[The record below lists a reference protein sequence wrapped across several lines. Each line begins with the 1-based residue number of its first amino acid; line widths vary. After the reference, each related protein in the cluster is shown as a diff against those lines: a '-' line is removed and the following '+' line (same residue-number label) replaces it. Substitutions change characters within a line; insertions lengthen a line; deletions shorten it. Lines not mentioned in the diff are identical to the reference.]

1 VIGKTISH
9 YRVLEKL
16 GEGGMGVVYK
26 AEDTKLGRQV
36 ALKFLPEELSR
47 DKHALERFQREAR
60 AASALNHPNIC
71 TIHDIDEA
79 DGRHFIAMELLEG
92 KTLRHRIA
100 GKPLPSDE
108 VLELGIQVAD
118 ALDAA
123 HKKGIIH
130 RDIKPAN
137 IFATERGQA
146 KILDFGLAK
155 LTLGE
160 ALKAAGGAEGA
171 TVDVVE
177 EQLTSPGAA
186 VGTVAYMSPEQA
198 RGEELDTRTDLFS
211 FGAVLY
217 EMATGRPPFAGATSL
232 ATSHAILGEAP
243 ASPSSLNSQV
253 SGELERIIEKALEK
267 DRDIR
272 CQSAAEIRADLK
284 RLKRSMAS
292 GKTPLSAPASQPP
305 SATEAP
311 SAAARRLPR
320 WSLAAIAVTFALLV
334 AAAGS
339 IVLYWWMQARRS
351 LGVPA
356 DMTITRVT
364 TSGKAG
370 QAVISPDGK
379 YIAHV
384 LVDKQQSVW
393 VYHVPT
399 RGNVQVVPPGDFVYH
414 GLSFSPD
421 SDYIYVVRSTAA
433 RTSFRWLYKVPVLG
447 GTPKELVADV
457 YSAPDLSPDG
467 KRMVFIRNSQTAKD
481 SALIVA
487 NADGTAE
494 RRLLVHKWE
503 EGFRAAPR
511 WSPDGKTIA
520 VGTVGVIELYAVDV
534 DTGRSQRF
542 WKSDRGEW
550 AGSIAW
556 LPGGKELVLEAGT
569 QLVRLSYPPAGPPV
583 RITTGLNEWDGASVT
598 ADAKKLV
605 SVQCQRMMN
614 IWEGNAPRAFTPGTP
629 PMTLAQIHQVTTNNN
644 EAFCISWAPDGR
656 LVTMD
661 MEWSLGV
668 LSADRSSRAPL
679 ATEGWGPRVCGER
692 EVVFEKD
699 DHLWKA
705 DLNGGNLSQLTH
717 RSLEQDCD
725 CSADGRWVVY
735 ASQEGGK
742 FPIFKMP
749 LAGGTPERVVEDRGM
764 KQTRRSPLA
773 LSPDGKYLAFQ
784 TTPIE
789 SEPRRDRI
797 VVVRF
802 QDGAPVKTL
811 EVTDRFAF
819 WTRWTPDSRGL
830 AGIGTEQGVDNLVF
844 LPLDGGPVR
853 PLTDFPADRIVSF
866 DWSRDGRRLAL
877 SRGRSMRDVVM
888 FSDFH

>member
-1 VIGKTISH
+1 MIGKTISH
-9 YRVLEKL
+9 YWVLDKL
-16 GEGGMGVVYK
+16 GGGGMGVVYK
-26 AEDTKLGRQV
+26 AEDTRLGRLV
-36 ALKFLPEELSR
+36 ALKFLPEELSH

-71 TIHDIDEA
+71 TVYDIDEA
-79 DGRHFIAMELLEG
+79 EGRRFIAMELLEG

-100 GKPLPSDE
+100 GKPLPTE
-108 VLELGIQVAD
+108 ELLEMGIQIAD

-123 HKKGIIH
+123 HNKGIIH

-137 IFATERGQA
+137 IIVTERGQA

-160 ALKAAGGAEGA
+160 AVKAAGGAEGA

-211 FGAVLY
+211 LGTVLY
-217 EMATGRPPFAGATSL
+217 EMATGRQPFAGATSL
-232 ATSHAILGEAP
+232 ATSHAILGQAP
-243 ASPSSLNSQV
+243 ASPSGLNSQIP
-253 SGELERIIEKALEK
+253 GELERIIEKALEK
-267 DRDIR
+267 DREIR

-284 RLKRSMAS
+284 RLKRSVESA
-292 GKTPLSAPASQPP
+292 KTPAPVSALEPPAAEVRARTGPWLSRRLSAAM
-305 SATEAP
+305 
-311 SAAARRLPR
+311 
-320 WSLAAIAVTFALLV
+320 AIAFALLV

-351 LGVPA
+351 SSVPPN
-356 DMTITRVT
+356 MTITRLT

-384 LVDKQQSVW
+384 LLDKQQSVW

-399 RGNVQVVPPGDFVYH
+399 RGNVQVVPPGDFVYLA
-414 GLSFSPD
+414 LSFSPD
-421 SDYIYVVRSTAA
+421 SDYIYLVRSTAA

-447 GTPKELVADV
+447 GTPKELIAGVD
-457 YSAPDLSPDG
+457 SAADLSPDG

-494 RRLLVHKWE
+494 RRLLVHKQE
-503 EGFRAAPR
+503 EAFRAGPR
-511 WSPDGKTIA
+511 WSPDGKLIA
-520 VGTVGVIELYAVDV
+520 VGTDKDELYTVDV
-534 DTGRSQRF
+534 ATGRSQRLL
-542 WKSDRGEW
+542 KSYEG
-550 AGSIAW
+550 GTLSSIAW
-556 LPGGKELVLEAGT
+556 LPSGKELVLAAGT
-569 QLVRLSYPPAGPPV
+569 QLVRLCYPPAGPPV
-583 RITTGLNEWDGASVT
+583 RITTGLSEWDGASVT

-605 SVQCQRMMN
+605 SVQYQRMMN
-614 IWEGNAPRAFTPGTP
+614 IWEGNAPRTFTPGTP

-644 EAFCISWAPDGR
+644 EAFWISWAPDGR
-656 LVTMD
+656 LVTLD
-661 MEWSLGV
+661 LEWSIGV
-668 LSADRSSRAPL
+668 LSADRSSRA
-679 ATEGWGPRVCGER
+679 AIANDGWVPRVCGER

-699 DHLWKA
+699 NHLWKA
-705 DLNGGNLSQLTH
+705 DLNGANLSQLTH
-717 RSLEQDCD
+717 GSREEECD

-735 ASQEGGK
+735 NSQEGGK
-742 FPIFKMP
+742 FPIFKIP
-749 LAGGTPERVVEDRGM
+749 LAGGTPERIVEDSG
-764 KQTRRSPLA
+764 RRHSSLA
-773 LSPDGKYLAFQ
+773 LSPDGQYLAFE
-784 TTPIE
+784 TTPIG

-797 VVVRF
+797 VLVRF

-811 EVTDRFAF
+811 EVAGGFA
-819 WTRWTPDSRGL
+819 WIRMRWTPDSRGL
-830 AGIGTEQGVDNLVF
+830 AVVRTEQGVGNLVF

-853 PLTDFPADRIVSF
+853 PLTDFPTDRIISF
-866 DWSRDGRRLAL
+866 DWSHDGRRLAL
-877 SRGRSMRDVVM
+877 SRGRVMRDVVM
-888 FSDFH
+888 FTNFR

>member
-1 VIGKTISH
+1 MIGKTISH
-9 YRVLEKL
+9 YRVVEKL
-16 GEGGMGVVYK
+16 GGGGMGIVYK
-26 AEDTKLGRQV
+26 AEDTRLGRLV
-36 ALKFLPEELSR
+36 ALKFLPEELSH
-47 DKHALERFQREAR
+47 DKHALERFQREAQ

-71 TIHDIDEA
+71 TVYDIDEA
-79 DGRHFIAMELLEG
+79 EGRHFIAMELLEG

-100 GKPLPSDE
+100 GKPLPTE
-108 VLELGIQVAD
+108 ELLELSIQIAD

-137 IFATERGQA
+137 IIVTERGQA

-160 ALKAAGGAEGA
+160 AVKAAGGAEGA

-211 FGAVLY
+211 LGTVLY
-217 EMATGRPPFAGATSL
+217 EMATGRQPFAGATSL

-305 SATEAP
+305 TTTEAP
-311 SAAARRLPR
+311 SAAPRRLSR
-320 WSLAAIAVTFALLV
+320 RSLAAIAFALLV

-351 LGVPA
+351 PSVPPN
-356 DMTITRVT
+356 MTVSRVT

-399 RGNVQVVPPGDFVYH
+399 HGNVQVVPPGDFVYR

-421 SDYIYVVRSTAA
+421 GDYLYLVRSTAA

-447 GTPKELVADV
+447 GTPKELIADV
-457 YSAPDLSPDG
+457 DSAADFSPDG

-494 RRLLVHKWE
+494 RRLLVHKQE
-503 EGFRAAPR
+503 EAFRAAPR
-511 WSPDGKTIA
+511 WSPDGKIIA
-520 VGTVGVIELYAVDV
+520 VGTDKDELHTVDV
-534 DTGRSQRF
+534 VTGRSQRLLESY
-542 WKSDRGEW
+542 K
-550 AGSIAW
+550 AGTLNSIAW
-556 LPGGKELVLEAGT
+556 LPGGKELVVELGT

-583 RITTGLNEWDGASVT
+583 RITTGLNEWSGASVT

-605 SVQCQRMMN
+605 SVQYQRMMN

-644 EAFCISWAPDGR
+644 EAFWISWAPDGR
-656 LVTMD
+656 LVTLD
-661 MEWSLGV
+661 LEWSIGV
-668 LSADRSSRAPL
+668 LSADRSSRAAI
-679 ATEGWGPRVCGER
+679 ATEGWVPRVCGER

-717 RSLEQDCD
+717 GSREEECD

-735 ASQEGGK
+735 NSQEGGK
-742 FPIFKMP
+742 FPIFKIP
-749 LAGGTPERVVEDRGM
+749 LAGGTPERVVEDSGLRH
-764 KQTRRSPLA
+764 SSLA

-784 TTPIE
+784 TTPLE

-797 VVVRF
+797 VLVRF

-811 EVTDRFAF
+811 EVAGGFA
-819 WTRWTPDSRGL
+819 WIRMRWTPDSRGL
-830 AGIGTEQGVDNLVF
+830 AVVRTEQGVSNLVF

-853 PLTDFPADRIVSF
+853 PLTDFPTDRIISF

-877 SRGRSMRDVVM
+877 SRGRVMRDVVM
-888 FSDFH
+888 FSDFR

>member
-1 VIGKTISH
+1 LIGKTISH
-9 YRVLEKL
+9 YRVVEKL
-16 GEGGMGVVYK
+16 GGGGMGIVYK
-26 AEDTKLGRQV
+26 AEDTRLGRLV
-36 ALKFLPEELSR
+36 ALKFLPEELSH

-71 TIHDIDEA
+71 TVYDIDEA
-79 DGRHFIAMELLEG
+79 EGRHFIAMELLEG

-100 GKPLPSDE
+100 GKPLPTE
-108 VLELGIQVAD
+108 ELLELSIQIAD

-137 IFATERGQA
+137 IIVTERGQA

-160 ALKAAGGAEGA
+160 AVKAAGGAEGA

-211 FGAVLY
+211 LGTVLY
-217 EMATGRPPFAGATSL
+217 EMATGRQPFAGATSL

-305 SATEAP
+305 TTTEAP
-311 SAAARRLPR
+311 SAAPRRLSR
-320 WSLAAIAVTFALLV
+320 RSLAAIAFALLV

-351 LGVPA
+351 PSVPPN
-356 DMTITRVT
+356 MTVSRVT

-399 RGNVQVVPPGDFVYH
+399 HGNVQVVPPGDFVYR

-421 SDYIYVVRSTAA
+421 GDYLYLVRSTAA

-447 GTPKELVADV
+447 GTPKELIADV
-457 YSAPDLSPDG
+457 DSAADFSPDG

-494 RRLLVHKWE
+494 RRLLVHKQE
-503 EGFRAAPR
+503 EAFRAAPR
-511 WSPDGKTIA
+511 WSPDGKIIA
-520 VGTVGVIELYAVDV
+520 VGTDKDELHTVDV
-534 DTGRSQRF
+534 VTGRSQRLLESY
-542 WKSDRGEW
+542 K
-550 AGSIAW
+550 AGTLNSIAW
-556 LPGGKELVLEAGT
+556 LPGGKELVVELGT

-583 RITTGLNEWDGASVT
+583 RITTGLNEWSGASVT

-605 SVQCQRMMN
+605 SVQYQRMMN

-644 EAFCISWAPDGR
+644 EAFWISWAPDGR
-656 LVTMD
+656 LVTLD
-661 MEWSLGV
+661 LEWSIGV
-668 LSADRSSRAPL
+668 LSADRSSRAAI
-679 ATEGWGPRVCGER
+679 ATEGWVPRVCGER

-717 RSLEQDCD
+717 GSREEECD

-735 ASQEGGK
+735 NSQEGGK
-742 FPIFKMP
+742 FPIFKIP
-749 LAGGTPERVVEDRGM
+749 LAGGTPERVVEDSGLRH
-764 KQTRRSPLA
+764 SSLA

-784 TTPIE
+784 TTPLE

-797 VVVRF
+797 VLVRF

-811 EVTDRFAF
+811 EVAGGFA
-819 WTRWTPDSRGL
+819 WIRMRWTPDSRGL
-830 AGIGTEQGVDNLVF
+830 AVVRTEQGVSNLVF

-853 PLTDFPADRIVSF
+853 PLTDFPTDRIISF

-877 SRGRSMRDVVM
+877 SRGRVMRDVVM
-888 FSDFH
+888 FSDFR